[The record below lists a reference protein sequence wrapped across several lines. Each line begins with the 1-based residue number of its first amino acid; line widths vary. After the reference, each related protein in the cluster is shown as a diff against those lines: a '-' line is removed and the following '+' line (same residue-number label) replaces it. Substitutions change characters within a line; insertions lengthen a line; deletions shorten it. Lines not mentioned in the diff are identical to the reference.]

1 MFPSKQD
8 LSDSDGKSL
17 ADHLADRDE
26 DRHNA
31 FRHDE
36 NIFKKDDS
44 RGEDLHLQLSEKY
57 MIYKDYA
64 DRSMT
69 NPQHMGK

>member
-1 MFPSKQD
+1 MFSTKQD
-8 LSDSDGKSL
+8 LTESEDKSYDG
-17 ADHLADRDE
+17 DRTGNTFG
-26 DRHNA
+26 H
-31 FRHDE
+31 FRTDASIFTTE
-36 NIFKKDDS
+36 NNRRD
-44 RGEDLHLQLSEKY
+44 DLHLQLSDKY